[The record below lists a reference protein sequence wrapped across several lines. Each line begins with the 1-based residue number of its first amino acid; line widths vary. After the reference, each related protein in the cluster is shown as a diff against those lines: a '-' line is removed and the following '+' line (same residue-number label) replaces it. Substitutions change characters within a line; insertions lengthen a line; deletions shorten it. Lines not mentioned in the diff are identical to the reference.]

1 VNWRA
6 FEQAAPE
13 LAVIGRAR
21 IEKDRL
27 VMVGTLRAD
36 GSPRISPVEAFIVDG
51 EVLLGMMWRSRK
63 ALDLLRDPRLVVHT
77 PTCDPDGTEGDFK
90 AYGRAVDVTDAA
102 LRVRYA
108 DVLEAR
114 IDWRPSEPFH
124 LFSVEVES
132 AGYIVFG
139 KEPVALRWNPSDG
152 FSPIRHPDE
161 SD

>member
-1 VNWRA
+1 VNWQA

-13 LAVIGRAR
+13 LAAIGTAR

-27 VMVGTLRAD
+27 VLVGTLRAD

-51 EVLLGMMWRSRK
+51 ELLLGMMWRSRK

-102 LRVRYA
+102 LRARYA

-124 LFSVEVES
+124 LFSEEVQS

-139 KEPVALRWNPSDG
+139 KEPVAMRWNPSNG
-152 FSPIRHPDE
+152 FSRIRHPDA
-161 SD
+161 ST